1 MLYVAKLHK
10 KKILMAYAMKISKI
24 IYIFAHQKS
33 QPFIFMNLPK
43 SYFISLFVVI
53 AIVVCACLSSSLL
66 TTLVDADKSAM
77 LALTFRQHTCFDM
90 FWYRYSKLGTWI
102 PMVVV
107 LLATMWVYNP
117 NDLRKKLFLIVSIAL
132 LVLVLDQVS
141 SGIIKPLVERL
152 RPSHDDSIAP
162 YLQYVNDYHGGKY
175 GFVSGHATNIV
186 GIVTWLCYMF
196 RTHLSRV
203 LFIVFGATLCYSR
216 IYLGVHF
223 PGDILCGSLLGFF
236 IARFGIALLQKYN
249 LMFTT
254 DRQPWFVLTAY
265 ILTAIVLMVMSFIAY
280 MA

>member
-1 MLYVAKLHK
+1 
-10 KKILMAYAMKISKI
+10 MKISKI
-24 IYIFAHQKS
+24 IYIFAHPKS

-66 TTLVDADKSAM
+66 TTFVDADKSVM

-254 DRQPWFVLTAY
+254 DRQPWFVLAAY

>member
-1 MLYVAKLHK
+1 MDTYGGSVVGYYVGIQSQRLAQKA
-10 KKILMAYAMKISKI
+10 ILDSFYCFIGIS
-24 IYIFAHQKS
+24 A
-33 QPFIFMNLPK
+33 
-43 SYFISLFVVI
+43 
-53 AIVVCACLSSSLL
+53 
-66 TTLVDADKSAM
+66 
-77 LALTFRQHTCFDM
+77 
-90 FWYRYSKLGTWI
+90 
-102 PMVVV
+102 
-107 LLATMWVYNP
+107 
-117 NDLRKKLFLIVSIAL
+117 
-132 LVLVLDQVS
+132 
-141 SGIIKPLVERL
+141 
-152 RPSHDDSIAP
+152 RPSVVGNNKAP

-254 DRQPWFVLTAY
+254 DRQPWFVLAAY